1 VIPRQL
7 EVVMSALFTPF
18 TLRSV
23 IVPNRIV
30 VSPMCQYSAA
40 QGQANAWH
48 LMHLGNLALSGAGLL
63 CIEATAVEPD
73 GRITPACLGLWDQ
86 RTEVALK
93 PVLAAIRKY
102 SNIAVAMQLA
112 HAGRK
117 GSCRVPW
124 QGGQFIQVSEGG
136 WVPHAPSAAPYKE
149 GETAPLAL
157 DSAGLERV
165 RKAFVNA
172 AMRAARLGM
181 DALEIHSAHGYLLHE
196 FLSPLSNQRSDD
208 YGGSL
213 ENRLRFPLEVF
224 DAVRAAFP
232 AEKPVGVK
240 VSATDWVDGGWDL
253 AQTIEYSRQLHKR
266 GADWVAASS
275 GGLSPLQ
282 NIPAAPGY
290 QVPFAHAVK
299 DAVGVN
305 TMAVGLIT
313 DAHQADEI
321 VASGKAHLV
330 ALARAMLYDPRWPWH
345 AAAQFHAT
353 VQAPPQYWRSQPQ
366 GLKHLFADGAPG
378 QR

>member
-1 VIPRQL
+1 
-7 EVVMSALFTPF
+7 MSALFDPF

-30 VSPMCQYSAA
+30 VSPMCQYSAERGA
-40 QGQANAWH
+40 ASAWH
-48 LMHLGNLALSGAGLL
+48 LIHLGTLALSGAGML

-86 RTEVALK
+86 RTEAALQ

-102 SNIAVAMQLA
+102 SKIAVTMQLA

-117 GSCRVPW
+117 GSSHVPW
-124 QGGQFIQVSEGG
+124 EGGQLIPVAAGG
-136 WVPHAPSAAPYKE
+136 WLPHAPSALPYKA
-149 GETAPLAL
+149 GEAAPLAL
-157 DSAGLERV
+157 DAAGLARV
-165 RKAFVNA
+165 RQAFVDA
-172 AMRAARLGM
+172 ARRAARLGI

-196 FLSPLSNQRSDD
+196 FLSPIANQRTDE

-213 ENRLRFPLEVF
+213 ENRMRFPLEVF

-232 AEKPVGVK
+232 AHQPVGVK

-253 AQTIEYSRQLHKR
+253 QQTIAYSSELHQR

-282 NIPAAPGY
+282 KIPIGPGY
-290 QVPFAHAVK
+290 QVPFAQAVR
-299 DAVGVN
+299 AATGVN

-313 DAHQADEI
+313 EAQQAEAI
-321 VASGKAHLV
+321 IASGKAHLV

-345 AAAQFHAT
+345 AAAQLDAT
-353 VQAPPQYWRSQPQ
+353 VEAPPQYWRSQPQ
-366 GLKHLFADGAPG
+366 GLKRLFGDAASG